1 MALLNV
7 AAIETFLTRLHDATN
22 EMPSA
27 FNFWS
32 RPWISIPTDSI
43 VWREPSAVSRT
54 MKKIVELGTNCGRKF
69 SAFRGAKMFPVPKT
83 ALPESSSR
91 CLKFLKRLC
100 FSRKCCTPASRSKT
114 SSGMSEFAQQRRQV
128 GFASRQLVDGMARVQ
143 KPSPDKRNA
152 KCLSFFSAFP
162 PGMFLPC
169 K

>member
-7 AAIETFLTRLHDATN
+7 AAIESFLTRLHDATN
-22 EMPSA
+22 EMLSA

-43 VWREPSAVSRT
+43 VLREPSAVSRT
-54 MKKIVELGTNCGRKF
+54 MKKIVELGTNCGRKILDIPWQRQKNV
-69 SAFRGAKMFPVPKT
+69 FRRK

-91 CLKFLKRLC
+91 CLKFPKRLC
-100 FSRKCCTPASRSKT
+100 FSKKCCTPVSRNKT
-114 SSGMSEFAQQRRQV
+114 SSGMSEFARQRRPP
-128 GFASRQLVDGMARVQ
+128 GSASRQLVDGMARVQ

-152 KCLSFFSAFP
+152 KCSSFSSVP
-162 PGMFLPC
+162 PGKFLPC

>member
-22 EMPSA
+22 EMLSA

-32 RPWISIPTDSI
+32 RPWISVPTDSI

-54 MKKIVELGTNCGRKF
+54 MKKIVELGTNCGREF
-69 SAFRGAKMFPVPKT
+69 LAFLGAKMFWCRK

-91 CLKFLKRLC
+91 CLKFPKRLC
-100 FSRKCCTPASRSKT
+100 FSRKCCTPASRNKT
-114 SSGMSEFAQQRRQV
+114 SSGMSEFAQQKRRL
-128 GFASRQLVDGMARVQ
+128 GFASRQLVDDMARVQ

-152 KCLSFFSAFP
+152 KCLSFFSVP
-162 PGMFLPC
+162 PGKFLPC